1 MQATTRKL
9 LTVQTTLWEM
19 LPSLDSNPDKLDFL
33 RELAWLELEI
43 RTELR
48 THQIAMILG
57 SDVSHQ
63 TISYLSL
70 YNKLYET
77 LHIERS
83 L

>member
-63 TISYLSL
+63 TISYFPCTI
-70 YNKLYET
+70 NFMRPF
-77 LHIERS
+77 I
-83 L
+83 

>member
-57 SDVSHQ
+57 PDVSHQ
-63 TISYLSL
+63 PIFIFHCTINL
-70 YNKLYET
+70 
-77 LHIERS
+77 
-83 L
+83 